1 MREKSEGS
9 PHARVLIADDQ
20 PDVVEALRLLLAD
33 EGYRVETAASPVEAL
48 ARLESEDF
56 DLALIDLNYT
66 RDTTSGQEGLDL
78 LERIR
83 GLDPALPV
91 VIMTAWSS
99 VPIAVEAMRR
109 GARDYLEKP
118 WDDDRLTACVRT
130 QIALRRAVRRSERA
144 EEAAGRLQR
153 APVFVAESAAMKAIA
168 RTIDRVASSDA
179 AVLITGEHGT
189 GKEVVAA
196 RLHARSDRRA
206 RPLITMN
213 AGGLADG
220 VAESELFGHVKG
232 AFTDARADRLGCFEL
247 ADEGTLFL
255 DEIANMPVRLQAKL
269 LRVVQTGEV
278 QRVGSSKMRYVNV
291 RLLSATNANIDE
303 EIASGRFREDLLYRL
318 NTVVLHLPPLR
329 ERPEDVAPLA
339 AHFLARYAARYG
351 KRATTFDRAALLAL
365 AGHRWPGNVRE
376 LAHTVERA
384 VLMVEAGAE
393 TIRTEDLELRSGVP
407 RSGSSRAPQ
416 EEDHVASGFSRTPAK
431 GGSSGTSLDDLPLE
445 DIERLFVQKA
455 LARHGGDVRR
465 AAAHLGLSRSAL
477 YRRLQQ
483 MTESP
488 GSEPVGSTEPSV
500 PTDDDD
506 GR

>member
-1 MREKSEGS
+1 MPNEAKASCHGRI
-9 PHARVLIADDQ
+9 LIADDQ
-20 PDVVEALRLLLAD
+20 ADVVEALRLLLVD
-33 EGYRVETAASPVEAL
+33 DGYRVDTAASPVEAL

-83 GLDPALPV
+83 AMDPALPV

-130 QIALRRAVRRSERA
+130 QIALRQAVRRSERA

-153 APVFVAESAAMKAIA
+153 APVFIAESPAMKEIA
-168 RTIDRVASSDA
+168 RTIDRIAASDA

-196 RLHARSDRRA
+196 RLHQRSDRRA
-206 RPLITMN
+206 RAMITMN

-255 DEIANMPVRLQAKL
+255 DEIANMPARLQAKL
-269 LRVVQTGEV
+269 LRVLQTGEV

-291 RLLSATNANIDE
+291 RILSATNANIDD
-303 EIASGRFREDLLYRL
+303 EIAAGRFREDLLYRL
-318 NTVVLHLPPLR
+318 NTVVLHLQPLR
-329 ERPEDVAPLA
+329 ERAEDIRPLA

-351 KRATTFDRAALLAL
+351 KRVSDFENAAVSAL
-365 AGHRWPGNVRE
+365 EAHRWPGNVRE
-376 LAHTVERA
+376 LAHSIERA
-384 VLMVEAGAE
+384 VLMAEAGAD
-393 TIRTEDLELRSGVP
+393 TIGAADLSLP
-407 RSGSSRAPQ
+407 RSGSSRTLHGK
-416 EEDHVASGFSRTPAK
+416 DVASGLSRA
-431 GGSSGTSLDDLPLE
+431 GLE
-445 DIERLFVQKA
+445 DLSLEEIERLFIQKA

-465 AAAHLGLSRSAL
+465 AAEQLGLSRSAL

-483 MTESP
+483 MAD
-488 GSEPVGSTEPSV
+488 PSGCS
-500 PTDDDD
+500 DDDD
-506 GR
+506 ERR